1 MFPLGRFPRVAME
14 EDAMKTKADLL
25 KALAHPT
32 RIKILEYL
40 GDGQKCVCEIIPHL
54 GLEQSNVSQHLALM
68 RERGILSHERDGMKV
83 LYRVKD
89 PAVFDIL
96 NTLDS
101 MLLRHLGE
109 KREMLIKLEERP

>member
-1 MFPLGRFPRVAME
+1 MDENAT
-14 EDAMKTKADLL
+14 KSKADLM

-32 RIKILEYL
+32 RIKILEFL
-40 GDGQKCVCEIIPHL
+40 RHGEKCVCEIMPHL

-83 LYRVKD
+83 MYSVKD

-96 NTLDS
+96 GAFDS
-101 MLLRHLGE
+101 MLVRQLDE
-109 KREMLIKLEERP
+109 KRKMLIELEGR

>member
-1 MFPLGRFPRVAME
+1 MFFVGTLPASAMDD
-14 EDAMKTKADLL
+14 DAIRSKADLM

-32 RIKILEYL
+32 RIKILEFL
-40 GDGQKCVCEIIPHL
+40 REGEKCVCEIIPKL

-83 LYRVKD
+83 MYSVKD

-96 NTLDS
+96 TTFDS
-101 MLLRHLGE
+101 MLFRQLDE
-109 KREMLIKLEERP
+109 KREMLIKLEGR

>member
-1 MFPLGRFPRVAME
+1 MFFVGTLPASAMDD
-14 EDAMKTKADLL
+14 DAIRSKADLM

-32 RIKILEYL
+32 RIKILEFL
-40 GDGQKCVCEIIPHL
+40 REGEKCVCEIIPQL

-83 LYRVKD
+83 MYRVKD

-96 NTLDS
+96 AAFDS
-101 MLLRHLGE
+101 MLFRQLDE
-109 KREMLIKLEERP
+109 KREMLIKLEGR